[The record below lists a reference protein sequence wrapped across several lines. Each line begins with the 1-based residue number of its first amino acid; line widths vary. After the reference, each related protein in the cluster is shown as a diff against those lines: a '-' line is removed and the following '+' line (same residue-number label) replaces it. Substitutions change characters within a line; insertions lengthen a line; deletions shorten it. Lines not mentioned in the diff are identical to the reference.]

1 VSSQELDQVKEL
13 IRAIGFTP
21 DEAVAQ
27 AVDILSKED
36 KIKMFSEVEMREV
49 ERLSLL
55 FTIAERYNLGWLR
68 TYVMNEL
75 MLRVSH
81 KRLGRR
87 EFVQMIAAKL
97 RKPVKS
103 LIKRV
108 REKATGGEEL

>member
-1 VSSQELDQVKEL
+1 MSSQELEQVKEL

-36 KIKMFSEVEMREV
+36 KIKMFSEIEMREV

-55 FTIAERYNLGWLR
+55 FTIAERYNLEWLR
-68 TYVMNEL
+68 TYVKNEL

-87 EFVQMIAAKL
+87 EFVQMIATKVK
-97 RKPVKS
+97 KPVKS
-103 LIKRV
+103 LAERV
-108 REKATGGEEL
+108 KAKAIGGSEE